1 MNKALKWLIRIA
13 CTLVGIV
20 IVFLVAGFFMLNTSW
35 LQGKLLSQ
43 TQALLRERLQT
54 RVDIDSVSIDLFT
67 LDAKLYG
74 LSVEDRQQ
82 RKMLQMEF
90 LQADVDILPLLNNE
104 LRIPQVKVEGINAEL
119 HKLPKDSLSPDTV
132 ANFQF
137 VLDAFKSDR
146 KKKKLPADS
155 IAKSKK
161 KKLELIMNKVSAER
175 IHVKFNGDSV
185 SLGKLLLTQPIDGSP
200 KGKVEN
206 LKGRWERHNKKGQ
219 LVTNELLITTIELSE
234 EDSVGL
240 VELKRVNY
248 KTNNHAPRKNASKPK
263 RGFFDVGHFNLWAN
277 LKINI
282 DKIENGTVHGF
293 LRECTV
299 QDTISGIDITKLQ
312 CEVTANK
319 EGMRLEDV
327 LLRLKETELRFVR
340 ADMKF
345 ANKKTGKK
353 MSYFTSTI
361 NGRVILKDISRTF
374 APVLRN
380 FTLPLDLKV
389 RMEGDAEGMRFR
401 DVVVSRPGDKLNIKA
416 QGYITGL
423 KNKYDL
429 KVHFDILDCK
439 VRGGEKERLINQFV
453 VKKFM
458 MKQLHALGTL
468 SYKGSFDVLYK
479 LVLFRGLVDTK
490 AGSIKFN
497 FGLDGLNKYVQG
509 HAEAGSLKLGDVMD
523 MPSLGPVTAVA
534 DFKFDIS
541 KPRTALMRKRLGGKL
556 PIGEVNAHVA
566 EASYGIV
573 KARNVTVKIVSNGA
587 IAEGD
592 LSAPGKFADLSCQF
606 SFTNTNEM
614 KKTKV
619 KPKVRFNIFGK
630 KKTEAEKEK
639 EAADKAALQKLKD
652 EEKANKKAAKAAEK
666 ERKAAEKAARKQKEA
681 EEDAARDAAKAKAK
695 AEKKAAKEAK
705 KAAKAAEKAAKKA
718 AKEAAKAAKSDDD
731 D

>member
-1 MNKALKWLIRIA
+1 MNKALKWLIRII

-20 IVFLVAGFFMLNTSW
+20 IVFLVAGFLMLNTSW

-234 EDSVGL
+234 EDSIGL

-361 NGRVILKDISRTF
+361 NGRVILRDISRTF

-458 MKQLHALGTL
+458 MKQLRALGTIN
-468 SYKGSFDVLYK
+468 YRGHFDILYK
-479 LVLFRGLVDTK
+479 KEAFAGVIGCK
-490 AGSIKFN
+490 AGNIN
-497 FGLDGLNKYVQG
+497 FQFALDEINKYIN
-509 HAEAGSLKLGDVMD
+509 GSANTSSLQLGNVMD
-523 MPSLGPVTAVA
+523 MPDLGKIACNA
-534 DFKFDIS
+534 KFRFDFS
-541 KPRTALMRKRLGGKL
+541 KQRTAMMRRKKGGKL
-556 PIGEVNAHVA
+556 PIGNV
-566 EASYGIV
+566 EANIQEGSYGIV
-573 KARNVTVKIVSNGA
+573 TVRNVSATINSDGAVADGKIINRGKYV
-587 IAEGD
+587 D
-592 LSAPGKFADLSCQF
+592 LMCG
-606 SFTNTNEM
+606 FTFTDTNEM
-614 KKTKV
+614 RKTKI
-619 KPKVRFNIFGK
+619 KPGIKFHGK
-630 KKTEAEKEK
+630 
-639 EAADKAALQKLKD
+639 
-652 EEKANKKAAKAAEK
+652 
-666 ERKAAEKAARKQKEA
+666 RK
-681 EEDAARDAAKAKAK
+681 
-695 AEKKAAKEAK
+695 
-705 KAAKAAEKAAKKA
+705 
-718 AKEAAKAAKSDDD
+718 
-731 D
+731 